1 MALSIDI
8 VIVVLP
14 VSGLLLWEGI
24 PYKLNDN
31 I

>member
-8 VIVVLP
+8 VILP